1 MVGGQGQMVT
11 VEIKGVPEAFDSI
24 MDKYEF
30 LLQLYTE
37 LLEVADRLDE
47 DNINF
52 IVDRTYH

>member
-1 MVGGQGQMVT
+1 MVT

-30 LLQLYTE
+30 LLQLYTD
-37 LLEVADRLDE
+37 LLELADRLDE

-52 IVDRTYH
+52 MVDRIYH

>member
-1 MVGGQGQMVT
+1 VVT

-30 LLQLYTE
+30 LLELYAD
-37 LLEVADRLDE
+37 LLELADKLNE
-47 DNINF
+47 DKINF

>member
-1 MVGGQGQMVT
+1 MVT

-30 LLQLYTE
+30 LLQLYAD
-37 LLEVADRLDE
+37 LLELSDRLDE
-47 DNINF
+47 DYINF

>member
-1 MVGGQGQMVT
+1 
-11 VEIKGVPEAFDSI
+11 

-30 LLQLYTE
+30 LIQLYAD
-37 LLEVADRLDE
+37 LLELADRLNQ

>member
-1 MVGGQGQMVT
+1 MVT

-24 MDKYEF
+24 VDKYEF
-30 LLQLYTE
+30 LLQLYAD
-37 LLEVADRLDE
+37 LLELADSLNQ

>member
-1 MVGGQGQMVT
+1 MVV

-30 LLQLYTE
+30 LLELYTE
-37 LLEVADRLDE
+37 LLDLSYRLNE

-52 IVDRTYH
+52 IVDRIYH

>member
-1 MVGGQGQMVT
+1 MT

-24 MDKYEF
+24 VDKYEF
-30 LLQLYTE
+30 LLELYAD
-37 LLEVADRLDE
+37 LLELADRLNE

>member
-1 MVGGQGQMVT
+1 MVT

-30 LLQLYTE
+30 LLQLYAD
-37 LLEVADRLDE
+37 LLELADRLNE

-52 IVDRTYH
+52 MMDRIYH

>member
-1 MVGGQGQMVT
+1 MVV

-30 LLQLYTE
+30 LLELYAD
-37 LLEVADRLDE
+37 LLELADRLNE

-52 IVDRTYH
+52 IVDRIYH

>member
-1 MVGGQGQMVT
+1 MVT
-11 VEIKGVPEAFDSI
+11 VEIKGVPESFDSI

-30 LLQLYTE
+30 LLQLYTD
-37 LLEVADRLDE
+37 LLELADRLDE

>member
-1 MVGGQGQMVT
+1 MIT

-30 LLQLYTE
+30 LLELYAD
-37 LLEVADRLDE
+37 LLELADRLNE
-47 DNINF
+47 NNINF

>member
-1 MVGGQGQMVT
+1 MIT

-30 LLQLYTE
+30 LIELYAD
-37 LLEVADRLDE
+37 LLELADRLNE